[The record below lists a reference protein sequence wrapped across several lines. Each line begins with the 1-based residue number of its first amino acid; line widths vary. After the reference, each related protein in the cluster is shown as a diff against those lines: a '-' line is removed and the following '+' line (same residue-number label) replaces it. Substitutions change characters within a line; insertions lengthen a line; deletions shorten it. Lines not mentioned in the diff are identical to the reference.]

1 MPEMIQQLIPLAV
14 GIAISPLPIAAI
26 IAILLSPRARV
37 NGIAFAAVSLLV
49 TLGFTVIAALTTTS
63 AGAGDGNGD
72 DIVVFLLSIVLAVG
86 FLALAIASWV
96 SRPREGKAAQAPGWL
111 SAIDSMSA
119 GKAAGL
125 ALLMGVTNGKNIPLE
140 LKAGAHIGAA
150 DLGLT
155 VVIITTVIF
164 AFVASLGL
172 ILPTALAAT
181 GSPVITTGLRRLKT
195 ELIAHNAIIMTVVFL
210 LLFAMQLAN
219 VVHALLRS

>member
-1 MPEMIQQLIPLAV
+1 MPELVQHLIPLAV
-14 GIAISPLPIAAI
+14 GIAISPLPIAAV

-37 NGIAFAAVSLLV
+37 NGFTFATVSMIV
-49 TLGFTVIAALTTTS
+49 TAGFTVIAALTTTS
-63 AGAGDGNGD
+63 AGAGGGNGD
-72 DIVVFLLSIVLAVG
+72 DIVVFLLSVVLAIA
-86 FLALAIASWV
+86 FLALAIASWA
-96 SRPREGKAAQAPGWL
+96 SRPHEGKAAKPPAWL
-111 SAIDSMSA
+111 AAIDSMSA

-150 DLGLT
+150 DLGLGIVLVTT
-155 VVIITTVIF
+155 VVF

-172 ILPTALAAT
+172 IIPTVLAAT
-181 GSPVITTGLRRLKT
+181 GSRAINTGLRRLKT
-195 ELIAHNAIIMTVVFL
+195 ELISNNAIIMTVVFL